1 MATRSMGNHNTSAEG
16 VNQGL
21 NQDSAQ
27 GVDRRTFMAMLA
39 GAAVTARAGA
49 AGPQKSLRGIFVILA
64 TPYTES
70 KAVDYD
76 DLAKEVVWQN
86 RCGAQG
92 IVWPQMA
99 SEYNLL
105 SVDERLQGYEAIA
118 SAGKGKGAAVVFG
131 VQGPDTAAALN
142 YLRHAEKLSPD
153 AYIAIPPEK
162 NNSLDGFR
170 EYYGALA
177 SATDRPIFI
186 QDTGPHHPT
195 PMPVDFIVELAK
207 AHSNLAYIKDEI
219 EPVLTRMREL
229 EAHRPLMKRVFSGN
243 GGLTMLE
250 EMSEGSDGTM
260 PAAGYTDVY
269 VQIWDAW
276 QAGDRP
282 KAREIFMHLLPLIN
296 LDEHLGLADQLM
308 LFRRGVFKTPVTRH
322 PNNGMTPA
330 IKAEIDAAFDALK
343 PYLRV

>member
-1 MATRSMGNHNTSAEG
+1 MATTSMGSQNAG
-16 VNQGL
+16 IQGL
-21 NQDSAQ
+21 TH
-27 GVDRRTFMAMLA
+27 GVDRRTFMAMMA

-49 AGPQKSLRGIFVILA
+49 AAPQKSLRGIFVIMA

-70 KAVDYD
+70 KAVDYQ
-76 DLAKEVVWQN
+76 DLANQVNWQN
-86 RCGAQG
+86 RCGAHG

-105 SVDERLQGYEAIA
+105 SMDERLQGYEAIA
-118 SAGKGKGAAVVFG
+118 GAAKGKSAAVVFG
-131 VQGPDTAAALN
+131 VQGPDTASALN

-153 AYIAIPPEK
+153 AFIAIPPEK
-162 NNSLDGFR
+162 ANTLDGFR

-186 QDTGPHHPT
+186 QDTGPQKPT
-195 PMPVDFIVELAK
+195 PMPVEFIVELGK

-229 EAHRPLMKRVFSGN
+229 ETHRPVMKRVFSGN

-250 EMSEGSDGTM
+250 EMSEGADGTM

-282 KAREIFMHLLPLIN
+282 KAREIFMHLLPLVN
-296 LDEHLGLADQLM
+296 LDEHLSLADQHM
-308 LFRRGVFKTPVTRH
+308 LYRRGVFKTQVTRH
-322 PNNGMTPA
+322 PRTGMTPA
-330 IKAEIDAAFDALK
+330 IKEEIDAAFEALK

>member
-1 MATRSMGNHNTSAEG
+1 MTMTNIGSQIAGTHGPS
-16 VNQGL
+16 
-21 NQDSAQ
+21 
-27 GVDRRTFMAMLA
+27 RRTFLGMLA
-39 GAAVTARAGA
+39 GAAVTVRAGA
-49 AGPQKSLRGIFVILA
+49 AAPDKPLRGIFVIVA

-76 DLAKEVVWQN
+76 DLAREIVWQN
-86 RCGAQG
+86 RCGAHG
-92 IVWPQMA
+92 VVWPQMA

-105 SVDERLQGYEAIA
+105 SVEERLHGYEVIA
-118 SAGKGKGAAVVFG
+118 DAAKGKSAAVVFG

-153 AYIAIPPEK
+153 AFIAIPPEK
-162 NNSLDGFR
+162 ANTLDGFR

-186 QDTGPHHPT
+186 QDTGPQHPT
-195 PMPVDFIVELAK
+195 PMPVPFIVELGK

-229 EAHRPLMKRVFSGN
+229 ETHRPPMKRVFSGN

-260 PAAGYTDVY
+260 PAAGYTDAY

-282 KAREIFMHLLPLIN
+282 KAREIFMHLLPLVN
-296 LDEHLGLADQLM
+296 LDEHLGLADQHM
-308 LFRRGVFKTPVTRH
+308 LFRRGVFKTQVTRH
-322 PNNGMTPA
+322 PRTGMTPE
-330 IKAEIDAAFDALK
+330 IKAEIDAAYEALK